1 MITPCHPCL
10 HKVQSLLIKW
20 TIKFCSIILYMAPCL
35 TESHAPVQ
43 GKWCSLHWMDRYLRD
58 IWELAWVLYY
68 SNVMNYDG
76 FNRPTFEIVRVWRN
90 PWKCMIQPNISM
102 TIISYTLLNDD
113 VPAIMKTS
121 ILCRL
126 CLSTSQRRI
135 ENYIAD
141 FLMMELRRMYLWYIS
156 LL

>member
-58 IWELAWVLYY
+58 IWEL
-68 SNVMNYDG
+68 S
-76 FNRPTFEIVRVWRN
+76 
-90 PWKCMIQPNISM
+90 
-102 TIISYTLLNDD
+102 TLLLLLLWTMMALTDLLLKLY
-113 VPAIMKTS
+113 VCGKIF
-121 ILCRL
+121 
-126 CLSTSQRRI
+126 
-135 ENYIAD
+135 ENVWFNQIFQWPLWITHCWMMT
-141 FLMMELRRMYLWYIS
+141 FLQSWKLVFYVGYACP
-156 LL
+156 LLKGE

>member
-58 IWELAWVLYY
+58 IWEL
-68 SNVMNYDG
+68 S
-76 FNRPTFEIVRVWRN
+76 
-90 PWKCMIQPNISM
+90 
-102 TIISYTLLNDD
+102 TLLLLLLWTLMALTDLLLKLYVCGESLKMYDSTKYFNDHY
-113 VPAIMKTS
+113 K
-121 ILCRL
+121 LH
-126 CLSTSQRRI
+126 
-135 ENYIAD
+135 IAEWWLN
-141 FLMMELRRMYLWYIS
+141 FLQSWKLVFS
-156 LL
+156 LEKWTGIACIYVGYACPLLKGE